1 MFRYVPRVIPTKIFV
16 IGCGGTGSR
25 LVPLLAQFIKTVTAG
40 ENPRGTVVDPV
51 IYLIDDDT
59 IESKNLVRQNF
70 IQADVGKNKA
80 EVLAQRYGRAYGVN
94 IIPIV
99 KRVMPESGRRNRLF
113 ADLDMPP
120 DRPGENSL
128 VIMCVDSA
136 GARRDILSAWSLDG
150 MRGGDISE
158 IAPVFIDAGNEDDFG
173 QVRIFQRAYIN
184 MDATERKERE
194 KRLPLMRPE
203 IYDIHCLPMDI
214 KFYETLQDNPGG
226 SCADLDQTLAINALM
241 ATMIMGMVQN
251 LYYLKPFTYNSMSI
265 SLSGGVSV
273 QHLTAEYL
281 LSLSDSWRNLF
292 GRVYLAFNARD
303 KIDEYISV
311 NVNRLRQMGLRKD
324 GKPRKSSAKAATA
337 VMEEVVAA
345 TDVVEDDEDPFEFLD
360 FMDGLETEEAEESQE
375 SVTVVETPT
384 TVAQEAPT
392 ATATVTAPPPLRP
405 GLAVSQTLRPEI

>member
-1 MFRYVPRVIPTKIFV
+1 ME
-16 IGCGGTGSR
+16 
-25 LVPLLAQFIKTVTAG
+25 A
-40 ENPRGTVVDPV
+40 
-51 IYLIDDDT
+51 
-59 IESKNLVRQNF
+59 KNLLRQNF

-99 KRVMPESGRRNRLF
+99 RRVTPESGRRNRLF
-113 ADLDMPP
+113 ADLDTPP

-184 MDATERKERE
+184 MDAVERKERE
-194 KRLPLMRPE
+194 KSLPLMRPE

-273 QHLTAEYL
+273 QHLTAEYM

-337 VMEEVVAA
+337 VREEVVAA
-345 TDVVEDDEDPFEFLD
+345 TDVVEDDEDPFEFLG

-375 SVTVVETPT
+375 LVTVVETPT

>member
-51 IYLIDDDT
+51 IYLIDNDT

-99 KRVMPESGRRNRLF
+99 KRVMPDTTRRNRLF
-113 ADLDMPP
+113 ADLDTPP
-120 DRPGENSL
+120 NNPGENSL

-136 GARRDILSAWSLDG
+136 EARRNILSAWSLDH

-184 MDATERKERE
+184 MDAVERKERE

-273 QHLTAEYL
+273 QHLTAEYM

-292 GRVYLAFNARD
+292 GRITMAFSARE

-324 GKPRKSSAKAATA
+324 GKPRKSSAKAATKG
-337 VMEEVVAA
+337 EDEVTQS
-345 TDVVEDDEDPFEFLD
+345 TDVVEEGEDPFEFLD

-375 SVTVVETPT
+375 SATVEETPST
-384 TVAQEAPT
+384 TVQDAIT

-405 GLAVSQTLRPEI
+405 GLAVAQTLRPDF